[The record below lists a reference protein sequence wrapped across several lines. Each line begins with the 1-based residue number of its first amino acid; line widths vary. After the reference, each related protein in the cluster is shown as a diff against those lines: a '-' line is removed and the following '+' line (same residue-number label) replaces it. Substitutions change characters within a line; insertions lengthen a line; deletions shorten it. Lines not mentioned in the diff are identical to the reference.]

1 MNRNPDPNDATRL
14 LESAGAEPKL
24 AQAIASLLAT
34 AARPTL
40 GATTGDRATTAI
52 QTIIVPIFIA
62 AMGWFVVD
70 EIRQTR
76 SELTAAIN
84 ANTARIEALREQ
96 FNERTTGL
104 GDRLTRVETLIQERL
119 PPAP

>member
-1 MNRNPDPNDATRL
+1 MNSIPDPNDAIRR

-24 AQAIASLLAT
+24 AQAIASLLTT
-34 AARPTL
+34 AARPTS
-40 GATTGDRATTAI
+40 GATSTGRASSAI
-52 QTIIVPIFIA
+52 QTVIVPIFIA

-84 ANTARIEALREQ
+84 ANTARIEALS
-96 FNERTTGL
+96 ERTTAL
-104 GDRLTRVETLIQERL
+104 GERLTRVETLIQERL

>member
-1 MNRNPDPNDATRL
+1 MNTTPDPNDAVRRL
-14 LESAGAEPKL
+14 EFAGAEPGL

-34 AARPTL
+34 AARPTV
-40 GATTGDRATTAI
+40 GATITAAIGTAI
-52 QTIIVPIFIA
+52 PTLVVPFLIA

-84 ANTARIEALREQ
+84 ANTPRIETL
-96 FNERTTGL
+96 NERTAAL
-104 GDRLTRVETLIQERL
+104 GERLTRVETPIQERL
-119 PPAP
+119 PPTP

>member
-1 MNRNPDPNDATRL
+1 MNTTPDPSDAIRR
-14 LESAGAEPKL
+14 LESAGAEPRL
-24 AQAIASLLAT
+24 AQAIASLLTT
-34 AARPTL
+34 AARPTP
-40 GATTGDRATTAI
+40 GALITDRASRAI
-52 QTIIVPIFIA
+52 PTIVVPFLIA

-84 ANTARIEALREQ
+84 ASTTRIEALREQ
-96 FNERTTGL
+96 FNERTAGL
-104 GDRLTRVETLIQERL
+104 GERLTRVETLIQERL

>member
-1 MNRNPDPNDATRL
+1 MITTPNPSDAVRH

-24 AQAIASLLAT
+24 ARAIASLLT
-34 AARPTL
+34 
-40 GATTGDRATTAI
+40 ATTRPPPGVAITDRASTAI
-52 QTIIVPIFIA
+52 QTIIVPFLIA

-84 ANTARIEALREQ
+84 ANTARIETLSETL
-96 FNERTTGL
+96 NERTNAL
-104 GDRLTRVETLIQERL
+104 SERLTRVETLIQERL
-119 PPAP
+119 PPTP

>member
-1 MNRNPDPNDATRL
+1 MSTTRDPNDAIRH

-34 AARPTL
+34 AAKPTL
-40 GATTGDRATTAI
+40 AAAITAATGIAI
-52 QTIIVPIFIA
+52 PTIIVPLFIA
-62 AMGWFVVD
+62 AMGWSVVD

-84 ANTARIEALREQ
+84 ANTARIETLS
-96 FNERTTGL
+96 ERTAAL
-104 GDRLTRVETLIQERL
+104 GDD
-119 PPAP
+119 

>member
-1 MNRNPDPNDATRL
+1 MNPTRDPNDAIRH

-34 AARPTL
+34 AAKPTL
-40 GATTGDRATTAI
+40 GATITAAIGTAI
-52 QTIIVPIFIA
+52 PTIIVPLFIA
-62 AMGWFVVD
+62 AMSWFVVD

-84 ANTARIEALREQ
+84 ANTARIEALSEQ
-96 FNERTTGL
+96 LNERTTAL
-104 GDRLTRVETLIQERL
+104 GERLTRVETLIQERL
-119 PPAP
+119 PSTP